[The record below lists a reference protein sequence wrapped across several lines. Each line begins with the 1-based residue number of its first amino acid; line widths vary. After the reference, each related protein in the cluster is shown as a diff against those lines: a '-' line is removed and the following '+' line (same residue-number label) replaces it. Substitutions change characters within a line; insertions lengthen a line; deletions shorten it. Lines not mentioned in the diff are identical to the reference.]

1 MGFWSYYFFAK
12 LGLYYGNF
20 IGFHVASNLLFALV
34 LAFPLA
40 HGGARALRHLLAIPV
55 ALGLL
60 YHDSWLPPLSRVWSQ
75 ADALAGFSS
84 EYLIELLTRFV
95 NPLVLAVLA
104 AGFVLWWLL
113 GRRLRLATFALLG
126 ILSVPLTAQLLP
138 RPGDARA
145 AAAPTPLAEGAA
157 APGGAMGVAAGA
169 AAAQVKLAPAAR
181 LAAFYD
187 EGRRRLVKFQA
198 PGGQPAFDLIVVH
211 VCSLGWD
218 DLEFVNLRSHPFF
231 NRFDLVFR
239 NFNSAAS
246 YSGPAAVRL
255 LKGSCG
261 QKSNNDLYDPN
272 PQCQL
277 FGNLREAGFSTEA
290 LLNHDGRYA
299 KFAATIENEGG
310 FGGKAIVPAQLPAA
324 MHSFDGT
331 PIYSDLAVLSQWW
344 AARQQRGAGAAALYY
359 NTVTLHDGNRLP
371 GSRSF
376 SSLETYKPRLV
387 KMLDELDQFV
397 RVLETSQRPVALVL
411 VAEHGGALRGDRV
424 QISGMREIPGPRITL
439 VPAAVK
445 LIGMPGA
452 SAAGAVAQPQWVDT
466 PTSYFALTTLLSRL
480 VAGETGGAAALA
492 ANLPTTEFVAEN
504 DNIVVMGNPG
514 AYQMRSPDG
523 TWIEFSE

>member
-12 LGLYYGNF
+12 LGLYYGNY
-20 IGFHVASNLLFALV
+20 IGFHVATNLLFALV

-40 HGGARALRHLLAIPV
+40 HAGARALRHLLAIPV

-75 ADALAGFSS
+75 ADALAGFSR
-84 EYLIELLTRFV
+84 EYLIELISRFI
-95 NPLVLAVLA
+95 NPLVLAALA
-104 AGFVLWWLL
+104 AGLVLWWLL
-113 GRRLRLATFALLG
+113 GRRLRLATFAFLG
-126 ILSVPLTAQLLP
+126 ILSVPLSGQWMP
-138 RPGDARA
+138 RPGDTRV
-145 AAAPTPLAEGAA
+145 AAAPAA
-157 APGGAMGVAAGA
+157 SAVAAGA
-169 AAAQVKLAPAAR
+169 AAITQSPSSAAAPLPPAAR
-181 LAAFYD
+181 LAAFYE
-187 EGRRRLVKFQA
+187 EGKRQQVKFQV

-218 DLEFVNLRSHPFF
+218 DLEFVNLRNHPFF
-231 NRFDLVFR
+231 GRFDLVFR

-261 QKSNNDLYDPN
+261 QKGNAALYDPA

-310 FGGKAIVPAQLPAA
+310 FGSKVVVPDQLPAA

-344 AARQQRGAGAAALYY
+344 SARQQRGPGAAALYY

-376 SSLETYKPRLV
+376 SSLETYKPRLQ

-397 RVLETSQRPVALVL
+397 RVLEKTQRPVALVL

-445 LIGMPGA
+445 LIGMPG
-452 SAAGAVAQPQWVDT
+452 SGAAGAELQPTLVDA
-466 PTSYFALTTLLSRL
+466 PTSYFALSTLLSRL
-480 VAGETGGAAALA
+480 VAGETGGAAALV
-492 ANLPTTEFVAEN
+492 ANLPTTEFVSEN
-504 DNIVVMGNPG
+504 DNIVVMGSPG

-523 TWIEFSE
+523 TWIEFAE